1 MTVQLVDRPC
11 TGGIP
16 GPARA
21 RDIAAAVRAA
31 YASYEPYPGLPV
43 ADGAAETTEQ
53 VLADAEAGARFWEIR
68 DGQRTVA
75 TLRMVPHSAWVWEI
89 RRIAVR
95 PEWRSR
101 GLVRELLDHVEADA
115 IAERVRRIELTAVV
129 ERQLPARY
137 ARLGFHTERRL
148 PASDKPLT
156 EATMIRRPG
165 LDRIAQP
172 EAAPEPGAEL
182 VLRWFATSEGTTVVP
197 HGVVADRHARLVGV
211 DSWSDATEA
220 DRARVFA
227 TFAAD
232 GGQALAGGGFRWPAP
247 PTGLIGYRMPRLTAP
262 ALLAV
267 WRNWPNGRAWQE
279 PRT

>member
-1 MTVQLVDRPC
+1 MTVELIYRPC
-11 TGGIP
+11 TGSAP
-16 GPARA
+16 SRARA

-68 DGQRTVA
+68 DGRQTTA
-75 TLRMVPHSAWVWEI
+75 TLRVVPHSAWVWEI

-101 GLVRELLDHVEADA
+101 GLVRALLDEVEADA
-115 IAERVRRIELTAVV
+115 IAERVRRVELTAVV

-137 ARLGFHTERRL
+137 ARLGFHTERRR
-148 PASDKPLT
+148 PAPDKPLT

-165 LDRIAQP
+165 LDRTPQP
-172 EAAPEPGAEL
+172 DATAEPGAGL
-182 VLRWFATSEGTTVVP
+182 VLHWFATSDGTVVQS
-197 HGVVADRHARLVGV
+197 GGTVTDRHARLVGV
-211 DSWSDATEA
+211 DSWTDATEA

-227 TFAAD
+227 TFVAD
-232 GGQALAGGGFRWPAP
+232 GGQPLAGGGFHWPGP
-247 PTGLIGYRMPRLTAP
+247 PIGLIGYRMPRLTAP

-267 WRNWPNGRAWQE
+267 WRNWPKGRPWQE
-279 PRT
+279 TGT